1 MLEGPPPMSSRSQDL
16 VAALIR
22 QQREI
27 LATLAALAAAIEEE
41 IQERVQD
48 QLTDFRSAGKESD

>member
-1 MLEGPPPMSSRSQDL
+1 MSSRSQDL